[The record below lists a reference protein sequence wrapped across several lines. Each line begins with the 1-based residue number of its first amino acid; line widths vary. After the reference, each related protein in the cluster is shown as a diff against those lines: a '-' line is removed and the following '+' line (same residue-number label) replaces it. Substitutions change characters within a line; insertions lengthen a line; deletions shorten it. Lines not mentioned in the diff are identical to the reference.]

1 VRALL
6 GFALGVVARL
16 WLATLRVR
24 LEVHPDLARHAEQP
38 WVLAF
43 FHGTQWPLLA
53 WRRRRPTLV
62 MVSHSADGSIQA
74 RALAVLGFLVV
85 RGSSSRGG
93 ARALAAIVRGVKR
106 GNVDAAFAVDG
117 PRGPLGEVKPG
128 AVLTARRAGGVLVPM
143 GSAVLRGKTFTRA
156 WDRFVLAWPF
166 ARVAVVL
173 GAPVALVAPVAPLA
187 PTSDDAERHGDRARA
202 RLLAEAIQV
211 ANARAVAML
220 AEPEPT
226 MLSSPRFSGSSAR
239 SRRAL

>member
-6 GFALGVVARL
+6 GLALGVVARL

-24 LEVHPDLARHAEQP
+24 LEVHPELARHAEQP

-62 MVSHSADGSIQA
+62 MVSHSADGTMQA

-93 ARALAAIVRGVKR
+93 ARALATIVRRAKR
-106 GNVDAAFAVDG
+106 GDVDAAFAVDG

-128 AVLTARRAGGVLVPM
+128 AVLAARRAGGVLVPM

-173 GAPVALVAPVAPLA
+173 GAPLA
-187 PTSDDAERHGDRARA
+187 PSAVAAERNGDEESASS
-202 RLLAEAIQV
+202 LAEAIRV

-220 AEPEPT
+220 AEPRPELLRLPG
-226 MLSSPRFSGSSAR
+226 FSGSAAPER
-239 SRRAL
+239 DVLGRN